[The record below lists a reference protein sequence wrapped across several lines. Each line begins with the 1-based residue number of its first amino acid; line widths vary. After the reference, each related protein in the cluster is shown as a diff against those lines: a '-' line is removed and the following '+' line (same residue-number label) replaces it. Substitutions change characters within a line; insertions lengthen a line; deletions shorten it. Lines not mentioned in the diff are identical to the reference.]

1 MRLIKFVSQQR
12 LTIVGINILLR
23 KGETLFCIKKK
34 EKKIEKHSDPSKLFS
49 ETNIIKILD
58 FLIGNLFIILSGFF
72 FSKQSVFLLVPLCS
86 CFCDFYSY
94 EADFMQGLA
103 TNN

>member
-34 EKKIEKHSDPSKLFS
+34 EKKNR
-49 ETNIIKILD
+49 ETL
-58 FLIGNLFIILSGFF
+58 
-72 FSKQSVFLLVPLCS
+72 
-86 CFCDFYSY
+86 
-94 EADFMQGLA
+94 
-103 TNN
+103 

>member
-34 EKKIEKHSDPSKLFS
+34 EKKRKIEKHSDPSKLFS
-49 ETNIIKILD
+49 ETNTR
-58 FLIGNLFIILSGFF
+58 FF
-72 FSKQSVFLLVPLCS
+72 NRQPIH
-86 CFCDFYSY
+86 Y
-94 EADFMQGLA
+94 
-103 TNN
+103 T